1 MGSPG
6 LDEIGEGRVNQVRR
20 GSRLGVRGR
29 GEVLARRKERGRYLR
44 VPGWVV
50 PRPRG
55 VVRARSMDG
64 LRSRRLKEAYVVS
77 GWECESVMDGVDGM
91 APR

>member
-29 GEVLARRKERGRYLR
+29 GEVLARRKESGE
-44 VPGWVV
+44 VPEGTWVGG
-50 PRPRG
+50 PSP
-55 VVRARSMDG
+55 
-64 LRSRRLKEAYVVS
+64 
-77 GWECESVMDGVDGM
+77 
-91 APR
+91 